1 LSKFGAFNDTDQ
13 LGDVRTGKN
22 KRKDKTYLVIR
33 NYEANKVLQEHLR
46 RERRDLSDDC
56 IARVGRGIA

>member
-1 LSKFGAFNDTDQ
+1 LSKFGAFNDTDR

-46 RERRDLSDDC
+46 REWWDLLDDC
-56 IARVGRGIA
+56 IVRVGGGIA

>member
-1 LSKFGAFNDTDQ
+1 MDR

-22 KRKDKTYLVIR
+22 KRKDKTYLVIC

-46 RERRDLSDDC
+46 REWWDLSDNC
-56 IARVGRGIA
+56 IARVGGGIA